1 MQISRH
7 WFVVAAIATSLL
19 ISAGAR
25 VAPGVFLP
33 SLTTE
38 FGWTRA
44 SLSLA
49 VSVGL
54 LLYGLSG
61 PFIGTLIDR
70 VGTRMTG
77 VIGLVCIALSALA
90 GTQISS
96 ELGFALTWGALS
108 GIGTGIVGGLLG
120 AAVAT
125 RWFVSHRGL
134 VQGLF
139 GAATSAGQL
148 IFIPALALVTDA
160 SGWRMASVVV
170 AVVAAVLLL
179 PMVFIVRTD
188 PSDVG
193 LRALGAT
200 ADTVP
205 TPRVSEPGVMGR
217 ALRNRDFWL
226 LSATFFICGATSNGI
241 IGTHLLAHAVEH
253 GFTTTIAASALA
265 LMGMMNFVGTLGSG
279 LLTDR
284 YNPRRLLSIYYGFR
298 GLSLF
303 LLPFV
308 HNPIGLSA
316 FAILFGLDYIATV
329 PPTVA
334 LTNELFGARNVP
346 TVYGWI
352 FCAHQFGAALASWL
366 GGVARD
372 ANGDYL
378 LAFVLAGVTAVIGS
392 SLAIQIRKPPV
403 VVTPAL
409 S

>member
-1 MQISRH
+1 MRQHRH
-7 WFVVAAIATSLL
+7 WFVVAAIATALL
-19 ISAGAR
+19 MSAGAR

-33 SLTTE
+33 ALTTE

-70 VGTRMTG
+70 VGTRNTA
-77 VIGLVCIALSALA
+77 VIGLAAIALSALS
-90 GTQISS
+90 GTLVTN
-96 ELGFALTWGALS
+96 ELGFAVTWGALS
-108 GIGTGIVGGLLG
+108 GIGTGIVGGVLG

-125 RWFVSHRGL
+125 RWFVSRRGL

-148 IFIPALALVTDA
+148 VFIPALALITEA
-160 SGWRMASVVV
+160 SGWRSASLLV
-170 AVVAAVLLL
+170 ALVAGVLMIPIIAV
-179 PMVFIVRTD
+179 VRTD

-193 LRALGAT
+193 LLALGAD
-200 ADTVP
+200 AQTVP
-205 TPRVSEPGVMGR
+205 TPRVSEPGVMRR
-217 ALRNRDFWL
+217 ALANRDFWL

-253 GFTTTIAASALA
+253 GFTTTVAASALA
-265 LMGMMNFVGTLGSG
+265 LMGVMNFVGTLGSG
-279 LLTDR
+279 MLTDR
-284 YNPRRLLSIYYGFR
+284 YNPRRLLGIYYGFR

-308 HNPIGLSA
+308 HDPIGLSA
-316 FAILFGLDYIATV
+316 FAVLFGLDYIATV

-346 TVYGWI
+346 VVYGWI

-372 ANGDYL
+372 SQGDYL
-378 LAFVLAGVTAVIGS
+378 LAFTLAGITAVIGS
-392 SLAIQIRKPPV
+392 SLAIQIRKPAPV
-403 VVTPAL
+403 VAPAV